1 MKNINKTKDL
11 DYQYLDKIENVA
23 FNPVFIMGLQ
33 RSGTSIL
40 YKMLDATKC
49 FNVVTA
55 YHIIKYNELLH
66 NHINNLEDSAK
77 KALSELFGQ
86 QSKTTRG
93 IDKLQINSD
102 FPEEYGFLLFKK
114 TRQSKLNQ
122 NNILPFM
129 ELCRKIQFISE
140 SEKTFLL
147 KNPWDFSNFVYIK
160 KVFPNAKFIFIHRNP
175 VKTLNSQLKAM
186 RTLLQKK
193 SPYMAMLSPW
203 YNQAF
208 ENKILLCYYRFLYSS
223 QTPLRVTSAIRRMA
237 KETNNFLENIDLLQ
251 KNEEYINVRYEDL
264 CRDPRSTIT
273 SIMEFLDLHSNSN
286 LECRDFIKPRKT
298 VLLKEL
304 QKREQSIVKKMNKY
318 LSYCG
323 YKTEKPSQN

>member
-1 MKNINKTKDL
+1 MKNTREAEDL
-11 DYQYLDKIENVA
+11 DYQYLGKIENVT
-23 FNPVFIMGLQ
+23 FDPVFIMGLQ

-40 YKMLDATKC
+40 YKMLDATNC

-66 NHINNLEDSAK
+66 NHINNLEDGAK
-77 KALSELFGQ
+77 NALSELFGH

-93 IDKLQINSD
+93 IDELQITPD
-102 FPEEYGFLLFKK
+102 FPEEYGFLLSKK

-122 NNILPFM
+122 NNMSSFM
-129 ELCRKIQFISE
+129 ELCKKIQFISE
-140 SEKTFLL
+140 SEKLLLL

-175 VKTLNSQLKAM
+175 IKTLNSQLKAM
-186 RTLLQKK
+186 RTLLQNK

-208 ENKILLCYYRFLYSS
+208 DNKILLHYYRFIHSLYI
-223 QTPLRVTSAIRRMA
+223 PHRAISAVRKMT
-237 KETNNFLENIDLLQ
+237 KETNTFLENISHLQ
-251 KNEEYINVRYEDL
+251 KNEEYISVRYEDL
-264 CRDPRSTIT
+264 CRAPQSTIS
-273 SIMEFLDLHSNSN
+273 SIMKFLDLSYQPN
-286 LECRDFIKPRKT
+286 LEYHDFIKPRKT

-304 QKREQSIVKKMNKY
+304 QKREQFITKKINKY

-323 YKTEKPSQN
+323 YTTEKSSQN